1 MPSKTAPTME
11 YDKREAQAGLEVEAN
26 PGDFARVERLRMN
39 GGRSSAEK
47 RNTSIFCNLSPFNA
61 PTPTSSTWLPLI
73 GFEQIAILIWLGPEQ
88 PPLSSGL
95 ARPINFA
102 DMNSVS
108 NEIEEASL
116 LDNNGEISQSQIDP
130 NLFKAAAAG
139 NLEPFKDMAREVIE
153 RLLTAKTKNTILHI
167 NIISQERENVSTKF
181 VAEILEKCPSLLLQ
195 VNAKGDTPLHV
206 AAKFG
211 HSDIVRVLV
220 ERAKLP
226 QHENE
231 ELESRVG
238 AARQMIRMTNNEKN
252 TALHE
257 AVCHQNVD
265 VVELLTKEDPD
276 YQYSANNY
284 GKTPLYMAADYR
296 SSNMV
301 LALFVNSTSVSHE
314 GPNRKTALHAAAM
327 EFPFVGTALRK
338 LLEKKKNL
346 IKETDQY
353 GWTPIHYVAYH
364 GNYRT
369 INLLLETDQSASN
382 IADKDGKMTALH
394 LAAGQGH
401 AKIVEAIISKNP
413 ECYELVD
420 NKEWNFLHYAMVSFH
435 VGQLRNLLE
444 NNPLAR
450 SLIDEGDAEGN
461 TPLHVLAAVRP
472 TEFHDVMNRSTQA
485 NYDAVNKQNVSVRHI
500 FNYGYPELKEEIQKL
515 SKEVGRGQYSKGV
528 IFIREVQKYV
538 NKENYKD
545 TRASHLVVA
554 ALIATVAFAAAFT
567 IPGGYR
573 SENGTAILR
582 RNKAFQLFM
591 VADSIAMAFSLS
603 AVVTHFWL
611 SYVTEETKDFN
622 EDLFHASIWF
632 TLWSMAAMVI
642 AFVTGTY
649 AMLAPSLGLA
659 IITSL
664 IGLSF
669 FLPAILIVRLS

>member
-1 MPSKTAPTME
+1 M
-11 YDKREAQAGLEVEAN
+11 N
-26 PGDFARVERLRMN
+26 PV
-39 GGRSSAEK
+39 
-47 RNTSIFCNLSPFNA
+47 SI
-61 PTPTSSTWLPLI
+61 
-73 GFEQIAILIWLGPEQ
+73 
-88 PPLSSGL
+88 
-95 ARPINFA
+95 
-102 DMNSVS
+102 
-108 NEIEEASL
+108 EIEEAPL
-116 LDNNGEISQSQIDP
+116 LDSNREIKQQMDP
-130 NLFKAAAAG
+130 IFFNAAAAG
-139 NLEPFKDMAREVIE
+139 NSEPFKDMAGEEIKS
-153 RLLTAKTKNTILHI
+153 LLTAKTENTILHI

-181 VAEILEKCPSLLLQ
+181 VAEILEKCPLLLLQ
-195 VNAKGDTPLHV
+195 VNAKDDTPLHV

-211 HSDIVRVLV
+211 HSDIVRFLV
-220 ERAKLP
+220 ERAKLT

-238 AARQMIRMTNNEKN
+238 AAWQIIRMTNKEKN

-265 VVELLTKEDPD
+265 VVEILTKEDPD
-276 YQYSANNY
+276 YPYSANNY
-284 GKTPLYMAADYR
+284 GKTPLYMAAESR

-301 LALFVNSTSVSHE
+301 LALLENSASMSHD
-314 GPNRKTALHAAAM
+314 GPNGKTALHAAAK
-327 EFPFVGTALRK
+327 EFRFGDAALPK

-353 GWTPIHYVAYH
+353 GWTPIHYAAYH
-364 GNYRT
+364 GNYKT
-369 INLLLETDQSASN
+369 INLLLETDQHALD
-382 IADKDGKMTALH
+382 IADKDRKMTALH

-413 ECYELVD
+413 ECCELVD
-420 NKEWNFLHYAMVSFH
+420 NRGWNFLHYAMVSFQ

-450 SLIDEGDAEGN
+450 SLIDEGDAKGN
-461 TPLHVLAAVRP
+461 TPLHVLAAIRP
-472 TEFHDVMNRSTQA
+472 NEFDADMMIRKTQA
-485 NYDAVNKQNVSVRHI
+485 NYDAVNKQNVGVRHI
-500 FNYGYPELKEEIQKL
+500 FNNGYPELKKEIQKL
-515 SKEVGRGQYSKGV
+515 SKDVGRGQYSKGV
-528 IFIREVQKYV
+528 RRAVKKCV
-538 NKENYKD
+538 TKENYKD

-567 IPGGYR
+567 VPGGYR

-603 AVVTHFWL
+603 AVVAHFWL

-632 TLWSMAAMVI
+632 TLLSMAAMVI
-642 AFVTGTY
+642 AFVTGTF

-669 FLPAILIVRLS
+669 FFPAISLIRNNEIVF

>member
-1 MPSKTAPTME
+1 
-11 YDKREAQAGLEVEAN
+11 
-26 PGDFARVERLRMN
+26 
-39 GGRSSAEK
+39 
-47 RNTSIFCNLSPFNA
+47 
-61 PTPTSSTWLPLI
+61 
-73 GFEQIAILIWLGPEQ
+73 
-88 PPLSSGL
+88 
-95 ARPINFA
+95 
-102 DMNSVS
+102 
-108 NEIEEASL
+108 
-116 LDNNGEISQSQIDP
+116 
-130 NLFKAAAAG
+130 
-139 NLEPFKDMAREVIE
+139 MAREVIE
-153 RLLTAKTKNTILHI
+153 SLLTAKTKNTILHI
-167 NIISQERENVSTKF
+167 SIISQERENVSTKF

-195 VNAKGDTPLHV
+195 VNAKGNTPLNV

-231 ELESRVG
+231 ELESGVG

-265 VVELLTKEDPD
+265 VVEILTKEDPD
-276 YQYSANNY
+276 YPYSANNY
-284 GKTPLYMAADYR
+284 GKTPLYMAAESR
-296 SSNMV
+296 CSNMV
-301 LALFVNSTSVSHE
+301 LALLENSTSVSHE
-314 GPNRKTALHAAAM
+314 GPNGKTALHAAAM
-327 EFPFVGTALRK
+327 EFPFANAAFQK
-338 LLEKKKNL
+338 LLEEKKNL

-353 GWTPIHYVAYH
+353 GWTPIHYAAYH
-364 GNYRT
+364 GNYWT
-369 INLLLETDQSASN
+369 IKLLLETDQSASN
-382 IADKDGKMTALH
+382 IADKDRKMTALH

-401 AKIVEAIISKNP
+401 AKIVKEILSVNP

-420 NKEWNFLHYAMVSFH
+420 NRGWNFLHYAMVSFH

-450 SLIDEGDAEGN
+450 SLIDEGDAKGN

-472 TEFHDVMNRSTQA
+472 KEFDVDLVRKTQT

-500 FNYGYPELKEEIQKL
+500 LDYGYPELKKEIQKL
-515 SKEVGRGQYSKGV
+515 SKDVGRGQYSKGV
-528 IFIREVQKYV
+528 RRVVQKCV
-538 NKENYKD
+538 TKENYKD

-632 TLWSMAAMVI
+632 TLLSMGAMVI

-669 FLPAILIVRLS
+669 FFPAISLIRNNQIVF

>member
-1 MPSKTAPTME
+1 M
-11 YDKREAQAGLEVEAN
+11 N
-26 PGDFARVERLRMN
+26 PV
-39 GGRSSAEK
+39 
-47 RNTSIFCNLSPFNA
+47 SI
-61 PTPTSSTWLPLI
+61 
-73 GFEQIAILIWLGPEQ
+73 
-88 PPLSSGL
+88 
-95 ARPINFA
+95 
-102 DMNSVS
+102 
-108 NEIEEASL
+108 EIEEASL

-130 NLFKAAAAG
+130 ILFKVAAAG
-139 NLEPFKDMAREVIE
+139 NSEPFKDMAREVIE
-153 RLLTAKTKNTILHI
+153 SLLTAKTKNTILHI
-167 NIISQERENVSTKF
+167 SIISQERENVSTKF

-195 VNAKGDTPLHV
+195 VNAKGDTPLNV

-226 QHENE
+226 QPENE
-231 ELESRVG
+231 ELESGVG

-265 VVELLTKEDPD
+265 VVEILTKEDPD
-276 YQYSANNY
+276 YPYSANNY
-284 GKTPLYMAADYR
+284 GKTPLYMAAESR
-296 SSNMV
+296 CSNMV
-301 LALFVNSTSVSHE
+301 LALLENSTSVSHE
-314 GPNRKTALHAAAM
+314 GPNGKTALHAAAM
-327 EFPFVGTALRK
+327 EFPFANAAFQK
-338 LLEKKKNL
+338 LLEEKKNL

-353 GWTPIHYVAYH
+353 GWTPIHYAAYH
-364 GNYRT
+364 GNYWT
-369 INLLLETDQSASN
+369 IKLLLETDQSASN
-382 IADKDGKMTALH
+382 IADKDRKMTALH

-401 AKIVEAIISKNP
+401 AKIVKEILSVNP

-420 NKEWNFLHYAMVSFH
+420 NRGWNFLHYAMVSFH

-450 SLIDEGDAEGN
+450 SLIDEGDAKGN

-472 TEFHDVMNRSTQA
+472 KEFDVDLVRKTQT

-500 FNYGYPELKEEIQKL
+500 LDYGYPELKEEIQKL
-515 SKEVGRGQYSKGV
+515 SKDVGRGQYSDGV
-528 IFIREVQKYV
+528 ICIRESEDRAVQKYV
-538 NKENYKD
+538 TEENYKD

-582 RNKAFQLFM
+582 RNTAFQAFI
-591 VADSIAMAFSLS
+591 VADSIAMVFSLS
-603 AVVTHFWL
+603 AVFTHFL
-611 SYVTEETKDFN
+611 MSFIIEETKDFN
-622 EDLFHASIWF
+622 EDLLLASVWF
-632 TLWSMAAMVI
+632 TIFSMGAMVI

-649 AMLAPSLGLA
+649 AMLVPSLGLA
-659 IITSL
+659 IITCL

-669 FLPAILIVRLS
+669 FLLVIWIVRLSIK

>member
-1 MPSKTAPTME
+1 M
-11 YDKREAQAGLEVEAN
+11 N
-26 PGDFARVERLRMN
+26 PV
-39 GGRSSAEK
+39 
-47 RNTSIFCNLSPFNA
+47 SI
-61 PTPTSSTWLPLI
+61 
-73 GFEQIAILIWLGPEQ
+73 
-88 PPLSSGL
+88 
-95 ARPINFA
+95 
-102 DMNSVS
+102 
-108 NEIEEASL
+108 EIEEASL

-130 NLFKAAAAG
+130 ILFKVAAAG
-139 NLEPFKDMAREVIE
+139 NSEPFKDMAREVIE
-153 RLLTAKTKNTILHI
+153 SLLTAKTKNTILHI
-167 NIISQERENVSTKF
+167 SIISQERENVSTKF

-195 VNAKGDTPLHV
+195 VNAKGNTPLNV

-231 ELESRVG
+231 ELESGVG

-265 VVELLTKEDPD
+265 VVEILTKEDPD
-276 YQYSANNY
+276 YPYSANNY
-284 GKTPLYMAADYR
+284 GKTPLYMAAESR
-296 SSNMV
+296 CSNMV
-301 LALFVNSTSVSHE
+301 LALLENSTSVSHE
-314 GPNRKTALHAAAM
+314 GPNGKTALHAAAM
-327 EFPFVGTALRK
+327 EFPFANAAFQK
-338 LLEKKKNL
+338 LLEEKKNL

-353 GWTPIHYVAYH
+353 GWTPIHYAAYH
-364 GNYRT
+364 GNYWT
-369 INLLLETDQSASN
+369 IKLLLETDQSASN
-382 IADKDGKMTALH
+382 IADKDRKMTALH

-401 AKIVEAIISKNP
+401 AKIVKEILSVNP

-420 NKEWNFLHYAMVSFH
+420 NRGWNFLHYAMVSFH

-450 SLIDEGDAEGN
+450 SLIDEGDAKGN

-472 TEFHDVMNRSTQA
+472 KEFDVDLVRKTQT

-500 FNYGYPELKEEIQKL
+500 LDYGYPELKKEIQKL
-515 SKEVGRGQYSKGV
+515 SKDVGRGQYSKGV
-528 IFIREVQKYV
+528 RRVVQKCV
-538 NKENYKD
+538 TKENYKD

-632 TLWSMAAMVI
+632 TLLSMGAMVI

-669 FLPAILIVRLS
+669 FFPAISLIRNNQIVF

>member
-1 MPSKTAPTME
+1 M
-11 YDKREAQAGLEVEAN
+11 N
-26 PGDFARVERLRMN
+26 PV
-39 GGRSSAEK
+39 
-47 RNTSIFCNLSPFNA
+47 SI
-61 PTPTSSTWLPLI
+61 
-73 GFEQIAILIWLGPEQ
+73 
-88 PPLSSGL
+88 
-95 ARPINFA
+95 
-102 DMNSVS
+102 
-108 NEIEEASL
+108 EIEEAPL
-116 LDNNGEISQSQIDP
+116 LDSNGEIKQQMDP
-130 NLFKAAAAG
+130 EFFKAAAAG
-139 NLEPFKDMAREVIE
+139 NSEPFKEMAREEIKS
-153 RLLTAKTKNTILHI
+153 LLTAKTENTILHI
-167 NIISQERENVSTKF
+167 NIISRERENVSTKF
-181 VAEILEKCPSLLLQ
+181 VAEILEKCPPLLLKF
-195 VNAKGDTPLHV
+195 NAKGDTPLHV

-211 HSDIVRVLV
+211 HSGIVRFLV

-238 AARQMIRMTNNEKN
+238 AARQMIRMTNKEKN

-265 VVELLTKEDPD
+265 VVEILTKEDPD
-276 YQYSANNY
+276 YPYSANNY
-284 GKTPLYMAADYR
+284 GKTPLYMAAESR

-301 LALFVNSTSVSHE
+301 LALLENSTSVSHE
-314 GPNRKTALHAAAM
+314 GPNGKTALHAAAK
-327 EFPFVGTALRK
+327 EFRFVDTALEK
-338 LLEKKKNL
+338 LLEEKKNL

-353 GWTPIHYVAYH
+353 GWTPIHYAAYH

-369 INLLLETDQSASN
+369 INLLLETDQYALD
-382 IADKDGKMTALH
+382 IADKDRKMTALH

-401 AKIVEAIISKNP
+401 AKIVETIISKSP

-420 NKEWNFLHYAMVSFH
+420 NKGWNFLHYAMVSFH

-444 NNPLAR
+444 NNLLAR
-450 SLIDEGDAEGN
+450 SLIDEGDAKGN

-472 TEFHDVMNRSTQA
+472 DEFDADMMIRKTQA

-500 FNYGYPELKEEIQKL
+500 FNNGYPELKKEIQKL
-515 SKEVGRGQYSKGV
+515 SKDVGRGQYSKGV
-528 IFIREVQKYV
+528 RRAVKKYV
-538 NKENYKD
+538 TKENYKD

-567 IPGGYR
+567 VPGGYR

-632 TLWSMAAMVI
+632 TLLSMAAMVI
-642 AFVTGTY
+642 AFVTGTF

-669 FLPAILIVRLS
+669 FFPAISLIRNNQIVF

>member
-1 MPSKTAPTME
+1 M
-11 YDKREAQAGLEVEAN
+11 N
-26 PGDFARVERLRMN
+26 PV
-39 GGRSSAEK
+39 
-47 RNTSIFCNLSPFNA
+47 SI
-61 PTPTSSTWLPLI
+61 
-73 GFEQIAILIWLGPEQ
+73 
-88 PPLSSGL
+88 
-95 ARPINFA
+95 
-102 DMNSVS
+102 
-108 NEIEEASL
+108 EIEEASL

-130 NLFKAAAAG
+130 ILFKVAAAG
-139 NLEPFKDMAREVIE
+139 NSEPFKDMAREVIE
-153 RLLTAKTKNTILHI
+153 SLLTAKTKNTILHI
-167 NIISQERENVSTKF
+167 SIISQERENVSTKF

-195 VNAKGDTPLHV
+195 VNAKGNTPLNV

-231 ELESRVG
+231 ELESGVG

-265 VVELLTKEDPD
+265 VVEILTKEDPD
-276 YQYSANNY
+276 YPYSANNY
-284 GKTPLYMAADYR
+284 GKTPLYMAAESR
-296 SSNMV
+296 CSNMV
-301 LALFVNSTSVSHE
+301 LALLENSTSVSHE
-314 GPNRKTALHAAAM
+314 GPNGKTALHAAAM
-327 EFPFVGTALRK
+327 EFPFVDHAFRK

-353 GWTPIHYVAYH
+353 GWTPIHYAAYH
-364 GNYRT
+364 GIYR
-369 INLLLETDQSASN
+369 INALLEIDQFALN
-382 IADKDGKMTALH
+382 IADKDRKMTALH
-394 LAAGQGH
+394 LAAGQGN
-401 AKIVEAIISKNP
+401 AEIVEAIISKNP

-420 NKEWNFLHYAMVSFH
+420 NRGWNFLHYAMVSFH

-450 SLIDEGDAEGN
+450 SLIDEGDAKGN
-461 TPLHVLAAVRP
+461 TPLHVLAAIRP
-472 TEFHDVMNRSTQA
+472 NEFLTSMIWKTPA
-485 NYDAVNKQNVSVRHI
+485 NYDAVNKQNVSVVHI
-500 FNYGYPELKEEIQKL
+500 FNYPELKKEIQKL
-515 SKEVGRGQYSKGV
+515 SKDVGRGQYSKGV

-538 NKENYKD
+538 TKENYKD

-582 RNKAFQLFM
+582 RNKAFQAFI
-591 VADSIAMAFSLS
+591 VADSIAMVFSLS
-603 AVVTHFWL
+603 AVFTHFL
-611 SYVTEETKDFN
+611 MSLIIEETKDFN
-622 EDLFHASIWF
+622 EDLFGASLFF
-632 TLWSMAAMVI
+632 TIFSMGAMVI

-649 AMLAPSLGLA
+649 AMLVPSLGLA
-659 IITSL
+659 IITCL

-669 FLPAILIVRLS
+669 FLIAIWIMRLSTKERDD